1 MFENLT
7 VMILA
12 AGHGKRMQSDKAKV
26 LHAINGRPMLFYVMD
41 AARGVAGDNLI
52 VVVGH
57 QHKTVRETALQNGAA
72 WFALQ
77 HRQSGTGDAVLAG
90 MAALPD
96 KTQRV
101 LILCGDIPLI
111 SVATLQAFVTSH
123 LAQKAHV
130 SVLGV
135 CQENPY
141 GYGRIVL
148 DNDGLPL
155 GIVEEADADARQKAI
170 KIVNSGIYCV
180 EVGAL
185 YHVLPLIEN
194 HNAQNEVYLT
204 DIVAIARELGYKTA
218 MYLNADAREVLGVN
232 TAIELKMVESLLN

>member
-12 AGHGKRMQSDKAKV
+12 AGQGKRMQSDKAKV
-26 LHAINGRPMLFYVMD
+26 LHTINGRPMLFYVMD
-41 AARGVAGDNLI
+41 VARGVAGDNLI

-57 QHKTVRETALQNGAA
+57 QHKAVREAALQNGPAR
-72 WFALQ
+72 FALQ
-77 HRQSGTGDAVLAG
+77 HRQNGTGDAVLVG

-96 KTQRV
+96 TTQRV
-101 LILCGDIPLI
+101 VILSGDVPLI
-111 SVATLQAFVTSH
+111 SLETLQAFVANH

-135 CQENPY
+135 RQENPY

-148 DNDGLPL
+148 ENDGQPL
-155 GIVEEADADARQKAI
+155 GIVEEADADAGQKAI
-170 KIVNSGIYCV
+170 DIVNSGIYCI
-180 EVGAL
+180 EVGVL
-185 YHVLPLIEN
+185 YHALPLIESN
-194 HNAQNEVYLT
+194 NVQNEVYLT
-204 DIVAIARELGYKTA
+204 DIIAITRELGYKTA
-218 MYLNADAREVLGVN
+218 MYLSADAREVLGVN